1 MIELAP
7 ELVKGYANTFISRW
21 DAYPRQRAGERAY
34 GLAPIQWRKISEKRY
49 TELRRQVH
57 EQARESA

>member
-1 MIELAP
+1 MMLTRHHEGMKTR
-7 ELVKGYANTFISRW
+7 VFRRGGFANPPGQGIALSLH
-21 DAYPRQRAGERAY
+21 